1 MGFFRRIPQ
10 ELIDAGRLD
19 GAGRL
24 ALLRSIAVPL
34 ARPGIVAVG
43 VLVALFAW
51 NDFAAALVLIQRPSS
66 FTAPLALTT
75 FSTFYATDEGL
86 RFAGLA
92 ITFVPPLV
100 VFLLFER
107 SLVRGLSAGTAR

>member
-1 MGFFRRIPQ
+1 
-10 ELIDAGRLD
+10 LHL
-19 GAGRL
+19 L
-24 ALLRSIAVPL
+24 ASIAIPL

-51 NDFAAALVLIQRPSS
+51 NDFAGALVLIQRPGA

-92 ITFVPPLV
+92 ITLVPPLV
-100 VFLLFER
+100 AFLLLER
-107 SLVRGLSAGTAR
+107 SVVRGVAAGTVR